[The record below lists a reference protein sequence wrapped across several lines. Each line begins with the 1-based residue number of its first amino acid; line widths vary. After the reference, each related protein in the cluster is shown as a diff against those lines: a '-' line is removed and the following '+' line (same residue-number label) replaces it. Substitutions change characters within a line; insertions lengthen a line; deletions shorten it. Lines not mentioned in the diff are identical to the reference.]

1 MRPQWVKVIM
11 KNGKPYFVKIKSPTF
26 VQSIPWVA
34 ECLEDHGISSSNI
47 DRYMVVTGP
56 GRTPKSR
63 IFYYERP
70 EDLEDVPIGQIRC
83 ESCKKVVPKNT
94 NTCLNCGCIFNTR
107 LLELTKNG
115 KA

>member
-1 MRPQWVKVIM
+1 MRSQWVKVLM
-11 KNGKPYFVKIKSPTF
+11 KKEKPYFVKIKSPTF

-34 ECLEDHGISSSNI
+34 ECLEGHGISSSNI

-56 GRTPKSR
+56 GRTPKAR

-70 EDLEDVPIGQIRC
+70 EGVPYGLTRC
-83 ESCKKVVPKNT
+83 ESCDKIVPKGNVCIYCK
-94 NTCLNCGCIFNTR
+94 NIFNPR
-107 LLELTKNG
+107 LIELTNNV